1 MNDSS
6 QRVVAVI
13 PARYAST
20 RFPGKPLV
28 PILRKPMIEWVYE
41 RTAATAVD
49 EVLVATDDERIAEC
63 VERFGGRCV
72 MTSPD
77 HPTGTDRIAE
87 VARNL
92 DTHWILNVQG
102 DEPLIP
108 SDVLDQLI
116 ARMRGQG
123 QSEMGTVAVPIQ
135 HDDPEFT
142 DPNIVKVVVD
152 AAGNAMYFSRS
163 GIPCDRDGGAD
174 VQALA
179 HWGIYMYTAD
189 LLQRFVKWPQGQLER
204 CERLEQLR
212 AMENGVRIQVLVGR
226 GRCLGVDTPE
236 DVARAEALLQAE
248 ES

>member
-28 PILRKPMIEWVYE
+28 RILRRPMIEWVYE

-49 EVLVATDDERIAEC
+49 EVLVATDDERIADC
-63 VERFGGRCV
+63 VERFGGRWV

-108 SDVLDQLI
+108 ADVLDQLI
-116 ARMRGQG
+116 ARMRGQD

-135 HDDPEFT
+135 RSDPEFS
-142 DPNIVKVVVD
+142 DPNVVKVVVD
-152 AAGNAMYFSRS
+152 AAGNAMY
-163 GIPCDRDGGAD
+163 
-174 VQALA
+174 
-179 HWGIYMYTAD
+179 
-189 LLQRFVKWPQGQLER
+189 
-204 CERLEQLR
+204 
-212 AMENGVRIQVLVGR
+212 
-226 GRCLGVDTPE
+226 
-236 DVARAEALLQAE
+236 
-248 ES
+248 